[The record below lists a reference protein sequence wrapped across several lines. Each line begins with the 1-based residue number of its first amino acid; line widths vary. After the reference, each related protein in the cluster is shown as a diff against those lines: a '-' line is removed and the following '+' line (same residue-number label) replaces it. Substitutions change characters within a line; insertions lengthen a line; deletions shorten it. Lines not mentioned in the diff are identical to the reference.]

1 MKIKMNGDTFD
12 IDENV
17 VVHELKNLLY
27 DTGKVQMNSVN
38 KTLAIRMMQNASKRV
53 KTKEAKKI
61 LAELIVTLS
70 TSDDIQFIKEEN

>member
-17 VVHELKNLLY
+17 VIHELKNLLY

-38 KTLAIRMMQNASKRV
+38 KTLAIRRMQNASKRV

-61 LAELIVTLS
+61 LAELIVALS
-70 TSDDIQFIKEEN
+70 TSDSIQFIRED

>member
-38 KTLAIRMMQNASKRV
+38 KTLAIHMMQNASKQG

-61 LAELIVTLS
+61 LAELIVALS
-70 TSDDIQFIKEEN
+70 TSDSIQFIRED

>member
-38 KTLAIRMMQNASKRV
+38 KTLAINMMQNASKRV

-61 LAELIVTLS
+61 LAELIVALS
-70 TSDDIQFIKEEN
+70 TSDSIQFIRED

>member
-38 KTLAIRMMQNASKRV
+38 KTLAVHMMQNASKRV

-61 LAELIVTLS
+61 LAELIVALS
-70 TSDDIQFIKEEN
+70 TSDSVQFIRED

>member
-61 LAELIVTLS
+61 LAELIVALS
-70 TSDDIQFIKEEN
+70 TSDSVQFIRED

>member
-61 LAELIVTLS
+61 LAELIVALS
-70 TSDDIQFIKEEN
+70 TSDSIQFIREE

>member
-17 VVHELKNLLY
+17 VIHELKNLLY

-38 KTLAIRMMQNASKRV
+38 KTP
-53 KTKEAKKI
+53 
-61 LAELIVTLS
+61 
-70 TSDDIQFIKEEN
+70 

>member
-61 LAELIVTLS
+61 LAELIVALS
-70 TSDDIQFIKEEN
+70 TSDSIQFIRED

>member
-38 KTLAIRMMQNASKRV
+38 KTLAIHMMKNASKRV

-61 LAELIVTLS
+61 LAKLIVALS
-70 TSDDIQFIKEEN
+70 TSDSIQFIREE

>member
-38 KTLAIRMMQNASKRV
+38 KTLAIHMMQNASKRD

-61 LAELIVTLS
+61 LAELIVALS
-70 TSDDIQFIKEEN
+70 TSDPIQFIRED